1 MKWKTFLHFIVYMT
15 LHCDVATAIPGWR
28 VRRRRVVSVSKGLDR
43 EAGHHYSLLGLGQVP
58 GGLLA
63 GDGAGKQAQ
72 GLVLLSTVY
81 NSIVFLLS

>member
-1 MKWKTFLHFIVYMT
+1 M
-15 LHCDVATAIPGWR
+15 
-28 VRRRRVVSVSKGLDR
+28 VSVSKGLDR

-63 GDGAGKQAQ
+63 RDGAGKQAQ

>member
-1 MKWKTFLHFIVYMT
+1 MT
-15 LHCDVATAIPGWR
+15 LHCDVATGIPGWR

-58 GGLLA
+58 GGLLT
-63 GDGAGKQAQ
+63 GDGAGKQ

-81 NSIVFLLS
+81 YSIVFLLS

>member
-1 MKWKTFLHFIVYMT
+1 MEDLPSFHCSYHDMP

-63 GDGAGKQAQ
+63 GDSAGKQ